1 MNMKRGICAFALA
14 ALLAAPLFAP
24 ARAAEDPLSAVLKR
38 EGYAVSIDLKVRKKK
53 RGSLPRL
60 FDILDGEPPNAFATG
75 FVVGDGLVMTAYHVV
90 SGELSADKRKQ
101 LGFSANDPLEV
112 SAYVHDCEATVLGAD
127 AGSDIALLRVCGSQR
142 RAAAPAFQ
150 PEPGPGQDE
159 KLLVIARP
167 NGFKSVKRG
176 VFSGTYTYRGRQYL
190 AATIEGRDGF
200 SGSPVFNDRG
210 EIVGV
215 FSGYD
220 WTRKVSLI
228 SPGTKAQKL
237 LEDYA
242 SGHKP

>member
-1 MNMKRGICAFALA
+1 MKRVISAFALA

-24 ARAAEDPLSAVLKR
+24 ARAAEDPLAAVLKR
-38 EGYAVSIDLKVRKKK
+38 EGYAVSLDLKVKKKK

-60 FDILDGEPPNAFATG
+60 FDLLDGEPPNAYATG

-90 SGELSADKRKQ
+90 SGDLSPDKRRQ
-101 LGFSANDPLEV
+101 LGFSADEPLSV
-112 SAYVHDCEATVLGAD
+112 SAYVNDCEATLLTVDPGAD
-127 AGSDIALLRVCGSQR
+127 LALLRVCGGGPKR
-142 RAAAPAFQ
+142 TAAPAFQ
-150 PEPGPGQDE
+150 AETGPVQDE

-176 VFSGTYTYRGRQYL
+176 VFSGTYNYHGRQYW

-200 SGSPVFNDRG
+200 SGSPVYNDRG

-228 SPGTKAQKL
+228 SPGARAQKL

-242 SGHKP
+242 SAHKP

>member
-1 MNMKRGICAFALA
+1 MKRGISAFALA

-24 ARAAEDPLSAVLKR
+24 ARASEDPLAAVLKR
-38 EGYAVSIDLKVRKKK
+38 EGYAVSLGLKVRKKK

-60 FDILDGEPPNAFATG
+60 LDILGAEPPNAYATG

-90 SGELSADKRKQ
+90 SGDLSPDKRKQ
-101 LGFSANDPLEV
+101 LGFSPDEPLAV
-112 SAYVHDCEATVLGAD
+112 AAFVNDCEATVLEVDAGAD
-127 AGSDIALLRVCGSQR
+127 LALLRVCGGSPK

-150 PEPGPGQDE
+150 AEAGPVQDE

-176 VFSGTYTYRGRQYL
+176 VFSGTYTFHGRQYW

-228 SPGTKAQKL
+228 SPGARAQKL

>member
-1 MNMKRGICAFALA
+1 MKRVISAFALA

-38 EGYAVSIDLKVRKKK
+38 EGYAVSLDLKVKKKK

-60 FDILDGEPPNAFATG
+60 FDLLDGEPPNAYATG

-90 SGELSADKRKQ
+90 SGDLSPDKRRQ
-101 LGFSANDPLEV
+101 LGFSADEPLSV
-112 SAYVHDCEATVLGAD
+112 SAYVNDCEATLLTVDPGAD
-127 AGSDIALLRVCGSQR
+127 LALLRVCGGGR
-142 RAAAPAFQ
+142 KRAAAPAFQ
-150 PEPGPGQDE
+150 AEAGPTQDE

-176 VFSGTYTYRGRQYL
+176 VFSGTYNYHGREYW

-200 SGSPVFNDRG
+200 SGSPVYNDRG

-220 WTRKVSLI
+220 WNRKVSLI
-228 SPGTKAQKL
+228 SPGARAQKL

-242 SGHKP
+242 SAHKP

>member
-1 MNMKRGICAFALA
+1 MKRGISAFALA

-24 ARAAEDPLSAVLKR
+24 ARASEDPLSAVLKR
-38 EGYAVSIDLKVRKKK
+38 EGYAVSLDLKVKKKK

-60 FDILDGEPPNAFATG
+60 FDILDGEPPNAYATG

-90 SGELSADKRKQ
+90 SGDLSLDKRKQ
-101 LGFSANDPLEV
+101 LGFSPDEPLTV
-112 SAYVHDCEATVLGAD
+112 SAYVNDCEATVLTVDPGAD
-127 AGSDIALLRVCGSQR
+127 LALLHVCGGSQR
-142 RAAAPAFQ
+142 RGVAPAFQ
-150 PEPGPGQDE
+150 AEAGPVQDE

-176 VFSGTYTYRGRQYL
+176 VFSGTYNYHGRQYW

-200 SGSPVFNDRG
+200 SGSPVYNDRG

-228 SPGTKAQKL
+228 SPGARAQKL
-237 LEDYA
+237 LEEYA
-242 SGHKP
+242 HGAKP

>member
-1 MNMKRGICAFALA
+1 MKRGISAFALA
-14 ALLAAPLFAP
+14 AILAAPLLAP
-24 ARAAEDPLSAVLKR
+24 ARAADDPLSAVLKR
-38 EGYAVSIDLKVRKKK
+38 EGYAVSVGLKVRKKR

-60 FDILDGEPPNAFATG
+60 LELLGQEPPNAYATG

-90 SGELSADKRKQ
+90 SGDLSPDKRKQ
-101 LGFSANDPLEV
+101 LGFSPDEPLAV
-112 SAYVHDCEATVLGAD
+112 SAFVNDCEATLLGAD
-127 AGSDIALLRVCGSQR
+127 PGADLALLRVCGGTR
-142 RAAAPAFQ
+142 KRAAAPAFQ
-150 PEPGPGQDE
+150 AEAGPGQDE
-159 KLLVIARP
+159 KLLVVARP

-176 VFSGTYTYRGRQYL
+176 VFSGTYTYHGRQYW

-200 SGSPVFNDRG
+200 SGSPVYNDRG

-228 SPGTKAQKL
+228 SPGAKAQKL

-242 SGHKP
+242 AGPRP

>member
-1 MNMKRGICAFALA
+1 MKRVICAFALA
-14 ALLAAPLFAP
+14 ALVAAPLFAP
-24 ARAAEDPLSAVLKR
+24 ASASEDPLSAVLKR

-60 FDILDGEPPNAFATG
+60 FDILDGEPTNAYATG

-90 SGELSADKRKQ
+90 SGDLSSDKRRQ
-101 LGFSANDPLEV
+101 LGFSPSDPLEV
-112 SAYVHDCEATVLGAD
+112 SAYVNDCEATVLSVDTGAD
-127 AGSDIALLRVCGSQR
+127 LALLRVCGRQK

-150 PEPGPGQDE
+150 AAPGPGQDE
-159 KLLVIARP
+159 RLLVIARP

-176 VFSGTYTYRGRQYL
+176 VFSGTYNYHGRQYW

-200 SGSPVFNDRG
+200 SGSPVYNDRG

-228 SPGTKAQKL
+228 SPGARAQKL
-237 LEDYA
+237 LEEYA
-242 SGHKP
+242 SGLKP